1 MSSPA
6 ICRSVSRQS
15 DDRKST
21 FSILKAARHCIAD
34 GMDDHRSGP
43 EKPSTVLKSNI
54 VMNDSRTLFLSR
66 DGKIRLA
73 GIVMFVLSLVLPA
86 AKMGSVPSYGI
97 VWLIQGTILSLYPNG
112 SEAASLSL
120 LALIMNLGCIVS
132 ITASFHRRR
141 YVMVDVLVALSC
153 GFCAILL
160 AVRPYSGF
168 EQVYFG
174 YYVWIGSAIV
184 MAVVPVVLRCLVL
197 HEMDATQ

>member
-1 MSSPA
+1 
-6 ICRSVSRQS
+6 
-15 DDRKST
+15 
-21 FSILKAARHCIAD
+21 
-34 GMDDHRSGP
+34 
-43 EKPSTVLKSNI
+43 
-54 VMNDSRTLFLSR
+54 
-66 DGKIRLA
+66 
-73 GIVMFVLSLVLPA
+73 MFVLSLVLPA

-197 HEMDATQ
+197 NEMDATQ